1 MFATITAKTARR
13 AVQYVFAASCVYTGW
28 QFMRFL
34 EWTTNSQAAFVPRPA
49 GIEAI
54 LPIAALMGLKNL
66 ILTGTYD
73 TVHPAGLSILL
84 AAMACS
90 FLFRKSFC
98 GFVCPVGLV
107 SDLVGEAGKSGG
119 LGRSVPKLADRLA
132 GMVKYLLLGFFLLSI
147 GVLMDPATTRQF
159 MTSAYNLTADAH
171 LLKLFLHP
179 SNIFLI
185 VLGVLLAAGL
195 IFRNAWCRWLCPYG
209 ALLGLLGRV
218 GPCSVKRDD
227 VTCDGCGRCQRACP
241 MDITPGAAARSTQCV
256 ACGQC
261 VEACP
266 KEKTLS
272 LRFLNR
278 PVSRFAGLVGGV
290 GLFGAVCLT
299 AMVLGGWE
307 SGLPVAMLRSLYA
320 SVMR

>member
-1 MFATITAKTARR
+1 MFQTLTAKTTRR
-13 AVQYVFAASCVYTGW
+13 AAQYAFAASCIYTGW

-34 EWTTNSQAAFVPRPA
+34 EWTANPQAAFVPRPA
-49 GIEAI
+49 GVEAF

-73 TVHPAGLSILL
+73 PVHPAGLTILL

-90 FLFRKSFC
+90 LLFRKSFC

-107 SDLVGEAGKSGG
+107 SDLVGEAGKRLK
-119 LGRSVPKLADRLA
+119 LGRSVPRLADRLA
-132 GMVKYLLLGFFLLSI
+132 GAVKYLFLGFFLVSI

-171 LLKLFLHP
+171 LLKLFLRP
-179 SNIFLI
+179 SGTSLI

-227 VTCDGCGRCQRACP
+227 VTCNGCGRCHRACP
-241 MDITPGAAARSTQCV
+241 MDIAPGAAARSTHCV
-256 ACGQC
+256 ACCQC

-278 PVSRFAGLVGGV
+278 PVSRFAGLTGGV

>member
-1 MFATITAKTARR
+1 
-13 AVQYVFAASCVYTGW
+13 
-28 QFMRFL
+28 
-34 EWTTNSQAAFVPRPA
+34 
-49 GIEAI
+49 
-54 LPIAALMGLKNL
+54 
-66 ILTGTYD
+66 
-73 TVHPAGLSILL
+73 VHPAGLTILL

-107 SDLVGEAGKSGG
+107 SDLAGEGGKRAG
-119 LGRSVPKLADRLA
+119 LGRNVPKLADRLA
-132 GMVKYLLLGFFLLSI
+132 GAVKYLLLGFFLVSI

-179 SNIFLI
+179 SNIFLV

-195 IFRNAWCRWLCPYG
+195 IFRNAWCRWFCPYG
-209 ALLGLLGRV
+209 ALLGLLGRT
-218 GPCSVKRDD
+218 GPCSVKRDASG
-227 VTCDGCGRCQRACP
+227 CDGCDRCRRACP
-241 MDITPGAAARSTQCV
+241 MDIAPGAAARSPQCV

-278 PVSRFAGLVGGV
+278 PVSRFTGLVGGV
-290 GLFGAVCLT
+290 GLFAAVCLT

-307 SGLPVAMLRSLYA
+307 SGLPIAMLRSLYA

>member
-1 MFATITAKTARR
+1 MSWTITAKTARR
-13 AVQYVFAASCVYTGW
+13 ASQYAFAASCVYTGW

-34 EWTTNSQAAFVPRPA
+34 EWTMNPQAAFAARPA
-49 GIEAI
+49 GIEAF

-66 ILTGTYD
+66 ILTGGYD
-73 TVHPAGLSILL
+73 PVHPAGLTILL
-84 AAMACS
+84 AAIACS
-90 FLFRKSFC
+90 LLLRKSFC

-107 SDLVGEAGKSGG
+107 SDLAGEAGKRAG
-119 LGRSVPKLADRLA
+119 LGRSVPRLADRLA
-132 GMVKYLLLGFFLLSI
+132 GAVKYLLLGFFLVSI

-171 LLKLFLHP
+171 LFKLFLHP
-179 SNIFLI
+179 SNMFLA
-185 VLGVLLAAGL
+185 VLGVLFLAGM

-209 ALLGLLGRV
+209 ALLGLWGRI
-218 GPCSVKRDD
+218 GPCAVKRDED
-227 VTCDGCGRCQRACP
+227 SCDGCERCQRACP
-241 MDITPGAAARSTQCV
+241 MDIAPGAAAHSPQCV

-266 KEKTLS
+266 RQDTLS

-278 PVSRFAGLVGGV
+278 PVSRFTGLVGGV
-290 GLFGAVCLT
+290 GLFGAVCIS
-299 AMVLGGWE
+299 AMALGGWE